1 MLRRLSQQVSDIS
14 EVQSRMRSVTT
25 LTVNPAEDNQIEK
38 KDDFARLKRGKIR
51 REQFLELL
59 LFQSSTKLAPDVQ
72 T

>member
-59 LFQSSTKLAPDVQ
+59 
-72 T
+72 